1 MQFSFESDAYLFDNQ
16 GNGNPIA
23 VIRDSSKGKAA
34 VTLTFKQ
41 GLGTGLRY
49 ATGFKKTRELEFAEG
64 ERRKTLQPGSFF
76 KNLKTQQAEMIAE
89 LSNARTDS
97 GEDIQIGNGTAS
109 VIIRSEAV
117 PIPTPSSKTRST
129 PTTKTQV
136 KPMNGNGN
144 EFDLADIQE
153 YLENLTDQIETLKD
167 LVSGRNETVAVQR
180 VQEGYEENY
189 GKQSLIPD
197 QANQKP
203 LPQQKLCGYTE
214 QYELVKRPHYAQ
226 QLYVCQDSIPPGYDA
241 YVEDGILR
249 CIPKGST
256 GSLPST
262 SSPKPL
268 PSTPTPSRPTSS
280 PSPLPSTPTS
290 SPKPLPSTP
299 TPSIPPAPPP
309 LICPT
314 GMSQGMAYING
325 AWKSACIPTEH
336 VAVQP
341 PAGGCP
347 VGTVPSVVWIDGK
360 MQAACV
366 LEKPGTIT
374 SVGWNKVNYKNGWK
388 DNTTEGYGP
397 VEWRLKDGRL
407 EIRGSA
413 LPGVTHTA
421 RAGANDSTVIFTLPK
436 TAVTLPYTMKADG
449 NGTYTGQGDF
459 EFIFKP
465 TASEIEVTA
474 HAVGIQAAPVFF
486 NVSLPI

>member
-1 MQFSFESDAYLFDNQ
+1 MQFDFESDAYLFDNQ
-16 GNGNPIA
+16 GSGNPIA

-49 ATGFKKTRELEFAEG
+49 ASGFKKTRELEFAEG

-97 GEDIQIGNGTAS
+97 GEDIQIRNGTAS

-117 PIPTPSSKTRST
+117 PTPTKSSQTRPT

-167 LVSGRNETVAVQR
+167 LVSSHHVPVAAQR
-180 VQEGYEENY
+180 VQQGYEEDY
-189 GKQSLIPD
+189 SEQYLVPD
-197 QANQKP
+197 PANQKP

-249 CIPKGST
+249 CIPKGSA

-262 SSPKPL
+262 PSPNPL
-268 PSTPTPSRPTSS
+268 PSTPAPSTSTPSPN
-280 PSPLPSTPTS
+280 
-290 SPKPLPSTP
+290 PLPSTP
-299 TPSIPPAPPP
+299 TPSIPPAPPT
-309 LICPT
+309 LSCPT

-325 AWKSACIPTEH
+325 AWKSACIPIEH

-388 DNTTEGYGP
+388 DNTEEGYGP

-413 LPGVTHTA
+413 LPSIAHTA